1 MLRPE
6 QVRMAR
12 GFLAIDKCALAA
24 ATGIATGTLTRIEL
38 GKGSRSSTLEK
49 LEKYFAEHGLILI
62 SPGKSASGGYGIRL
76 AK

>member
-12 GFLAIDKCALAA
+12 GYLGIDKASLAEA
-24 ATGIATGTLTRIEL
+24 VGIATGTLARIES
-38 GKGSRSSTLEK
+38 GKGSRGSTLEK
-49 LEKYFAEHGLILI
+49 LERYFAAHGLALV
-62 SPGKSASGGYGIRL
+62 SPGESQSGGYGVRL